1 MSELGKIALDSLVG
15 GPFRTKR
22 VNIMSGQGVLK
33 KGTILGRVKYTVP
46 TTGTLAG
53 TGNGTCTL
61 VEPRKNIIPGTYTID
76 QATVLTLTSQA
87 AAGVVTFY
95 VTNPNGKLLGSF
107 TIGLAT
113 SDVVDFDSDEISFR
127 ITNGSTDFAADSVF
141 TIAVTEGVP
150 NTGSAGSN
158 TGDGLCQ
165 IVRGGPDV
173 MVGTY
178 TATCTEAITNGG
190 KFQVTNPDGNVIGE
204 FYVRNFTGTGNG
216 TITQIIPGKNKKA
229 GRYSVKCTSAVT
241 NGGVFTVKDPD
252 DVLVGTITL
261 TVDAGHGTTP
271 TYFYSDD
278 ISFKMTVGATDYLA
292 NDEFKIDVL
301 NSTEL
306 VMEITDDTDFIVGD
320 SFTVAVTIGA
330 DDCKRHNYANV
341 DGTQEPYAVLY
352 EDVDATSADVAAS
365 AIIGGQVVERELVI
379 ATPDFDAVPRLR
391 SDLRAIGIEVVGSV
405 ARNPV

>member
-1 MSELGKIALDSLVG
+1 MSELGKIALDSLVA

-22 VNIMSGQGVLK
+22 VNIKSGQGVLK
-33 KGTILGRVKYTVP
+33 KGTILGRIKYSVP

-61 VEPRKNIIPGTYTID
+61 VEPRKGIIPGTYTID
-76 QATVLTLTSQA
+76 QSTILTLTSQA
-87 AAGVVTFY
+87 AAGVVVFS

-107 TIGLAT
+107 NIGLAT
-113 SDVVDFDSDEISFR
+113 SDVVDFDSDEIAFR

-158 TGDGLCQ
+158 TGNGLCQ

-178 TATCTEAITNGG
+178 TATCIEAVTNGG
-190 KFQVTNPDGNVIGE
+190 KFRVTNPDGNNIGE

-216 TITQIIPGKNKKA
+216 TITQIIPGKNKKP
-229 GRYSVKCTSAVT
+229 GRYVVKCTAALA
-241 NGGVFTVKDPD
+241 NGGTFTVTDPEG
-252 DVLVGTITL
+252 VLVDTLVL
-261 TVDAGHGTTP
+261 TVDTGHGTLP

-278 ISFKMTVGATDYLA
+278 ISFKMTVGATDYLVD
-292 NDEFKIDVL
+292 DEFKIDVL
-301 NSTEL
+301 DSTEL
-306 VMEITDDTDFIVGD
+306 IMEITDNTDFIVGD

-330 DDCKRHNYANV
+330 YDCGRQNYANV
-341 DGTQEPYAVLY
+341 NGTQEPYAVLY
-352 EDVDATSADVAAS
+352 EDVDATSADVAAA
-365 AIIGGQVVERELVI
+365 AIIGGQVVERELI
-379 ATPDFDAVPRLR
+379 LATPDFDALPRLKA
-391 SDLRAIGIEVVGSV
+391 DLRAIGIEVVGSV
-405 ARNPV
+405 TRDPV